1 MPNTETV
8 DITKLAESAIRE
20 QEKQIRF
27 TIKPFRVADLVHKF
41 EKNQFYIP
49 DYQREDVWDVSMKSK
64 FIESILLGLPIPDI
78 FVCQTKENED
88 YDQVAQFEVID
99 GSQRLRTILL
109 FVKEKFSLKNLESIK
124 ELDGFYYS
132 DLTESRK
139 EKFNDVTIDV
149 IILHSDTSE
158 EVKNAMFDR
167 INTSNPLKAM
177 ELRRGTN
184 TGLFN
189 ELVRNCGDLLKKQ
202 YASICPINRYFRDRR
217 EEEELVL
224 RFFAFAETF
233 DKLEFTDMSG
243 AVVSKHNEGT
253 DDYLTAF
260 YKYQNQKLKELNG
273 NDSVSYE
280 KEIKKLETNFTNML
294 EFVRD
299 KFPYGFRRE
308 HSKSVARVVFE
319 AISVGVHLAL
329 LQNSNLATQKVNTDW
344 VRSDNRFKNSINQK
358 YGLHQANKIIERI
371 NIVKNNL
378 LNAQQ

>member
-1 MPNTETV
+1 
-8 DITKLAESAIRE
+8 
-20 QEKQIRF
+20 
-27 TIKPFRVADLVHKF
+27 
-41 EKNQFYIP
+41 
-49 DYQREDVWDVSMKSK
+49 
-64 FIESILLGLPIPDI
+64 
-78 FVCQTKENED
+78 
-88 YDQVAQFEVID
+88 
-99 GSQRLRTILL
+99 
-109 FVKEKFSLKNLESIK
+109 
-124 ELDGFYYS
+124 
-132 DLTESRK
+132 
-139 EKFNDVTIDV
+139 
-149 IILHSDTSE
+149 
-158 EVKNAMFDR
+158 
-167 INTSNPLKAM
+167 
-177 ELRRGTN
+177 
-184 TGLFN
+184 
-189 ELVRNCGDLLKKQ
+189 LKKQ